1 MKNGD
6 IVRFKSYTLRPVNNH
21 DCGIWSWK
29 LGLLV
34 EYEKWEKVASILC
47 EGEVL
52 RIRAEDVQ
60 KSGKKDF
67 ERFKNI

>member
-6 IVRFKSYTLRPVNNH
+6 IVRFKSYTLRPTSSQ

-34 EYEKWEKVASILC
+34 RYEKWEKIASVLC
-47 EGEVL
+47 DGKVL
-52 RIRAEDVQ
+52 RIRAEDVE
-60 KSGKKDF
+60 KSGKKDIQ
-67 ERFKNI
+67 RFKKN